1 MPHQNERQSDTAKP
15 QVVTDLEAAYGAPSQ
30 AGFGSAVFYEP
41 RPADGDLEQAALA
54 KYKYFVGDLWER
66 YGEEA
71 WMGPWKA
78 VYTRPADGK
87 RNIIAELRGITNRDA
102 RQSVEMILDNVDDP
116 EKARAALAAAF
127 DDPAVTELAVYNTG
141 DGAAMSGLLLA
152 GRRGDA
158 GEATFLVFLL
168 D

>member
-1 MPHQNERQSDTAKP
+1 MTHQNERQSDTARP

-71 WMGPWKA
+71 WMGPWKQ
-78 VYTRPADGK
+78 VYTRQTGAKPD
-87 RNIIAELRGITNRDA
+87 IVAELRGIADRDA
-102 RQSVEMILDNVDDP
+102 RQSVTMILDGVDDA
-116 EKARAALAAAF
+116 EHARAALAAAF
-127 DDPAVTELAVYNTG
+127 DDPAVIELAAYTLG
-141 DGAAMSGLLLA
+141 DGAAMAGILVA
-152 GRRGDA
+152 GRRDDGAD
-158 GEATFLVFLL
+158 TFLVFLL